1 MDRLDQQLNWM
12 LNEAER
18 CYYCVDAPC
27 IKGCPA
33 HIDIPQ
39 FIRHFKSGNMRGAKR
54 EIKRAN
60 YLGGICGYLC
70 PSEQL
75 CEAKCIRAKSGE
87 PVKIRE
93 LQKFICDNVDYFNYK
108 SKETNGK
115 KIAVIGAGP
124 AGLSCA
130 VKLAQFGFSVDIYEK
145 EKSKGGMVLT
155 EIPEFR
161 VPNSVIKRDLEEND
175 SRNIRYFFNQG
186 IDEITMKEKIM
197 KQYDAVFLATGL
209 SVEREQS
216 IKYQKSDRI
225 INSSDFLRESK
236 SGGIK
241 SMKGSAI
248 VLGGGDTAVDAAR
261 MAQKLGADSVII
273 AYRRSKKEMPAGEEQ
288 FIDGMTDGIQIIYL
302 ATCISIEECVPM
314 AVKFIKNRLVTGK
327 NGGRSNFIPVE
338 GSEFTLYADNII
350 FAFGKK
356 PIDLLSSLKVNME
369 TLQAEGTNL
378 YVGGDAYNGGGTV
391 VEAVR
396 DGKTAADSIIGKLG

>member
-1 MDRLDQQLNWM
+1 MDRLNQQLNWM
-12 LNEAER
+12 LNEAGR

-33 HIDIPQ
+33 GIDIPQ
-39 FIRHFKSGNMRGAKR
+39 FIRCFKSGNIRGAKR

-75 CEAKCIRAKSGE
+75 CEARCVRAKSGE

-93 LQKFICDNVDYFNYK
+93 LQKFICDNVDYFNHK
-108 SKETNGK
+108 SKEANGK
-115 KIAVIGAGP
+115 KAAVIGAGP
-124 AGLSCA
+124 AGISCA
-130 VKLAQFGFSVDIYEK
+130 VKLAQHGFSVDVYEK
-145 EKSKGGMVLT
+145 EKGKGGTVLT

-175 SRNIRYFFNQG
+175 SKNINYFYNQE
-186 IDEITMKEKIM
+186 IDETSLKENM
-197 KQYDAVFLATGL
+197 KQYDAVFLSTGL
-209 SVEREQS
+209 SVEREPGV
-216 IKYQKSDRI
+216 KYQKSEKI
-225 INSSDFLRESK
+225 INSAEFLRESK
-236 SGGIK
+236 NGEIK
-241 SMKGSAI
+241 SIQGSVI
-248 VLGGGDTAVDAAR
+248 VLGGGDTAIDAAR
-261 MAQKLGADSVII
+261 MAQKLGAESVII

-288 FIDGMTDGIQIIYL
+288 FIDGMTDGIQILYL
-302 ATCISIEECVPM
+302 TTCISIDNGSPM
-314 AVKFIKNRLVTGK
+314 AVRFIKNRLVPGE

-338 GSEFTLYADNII
+338 GSGFTLYADNII

-356 PIDLLSSLKVNME
+356 PLDLIGSLKVNKE

-396 DGKTAADSIIGKLG
+396 DGKAAADSIIRKLC